1 MFTVIINEKGGAER
15 REFYDKSE
23 VSVGRVQGNDLMLPK
38 GNVSKHHARVLFR
51 DSRFIVTDLKS
62 TNGTYVNGRKI
73 AQATPVREGDKVYIG
88 DFVIRLEPGHVAEG
102 AVAPHPPSSPL
113 VHAGTQ
119 AAPPVVA
126 QSPRGSAPMV
136 IAPAAPQ
143 SPAGAARPAA
153 APPPAPPPAHPP
165 APPRAPSMPPPL
177 AEVPRSRP
185 QTAAL
190 PTRPPMPSVP
200 QVSLAAHVAPAAQP
214 AAHGVPAAAPV
225 IPHAAPVMPPS
236 AKAPSA
242 NLGVAGVAAP
252 MRPSMGPTMPPHA
265 QRQAAGS
272 RDTAGSA
279 ARRLALVTLID
290 RVSDVI
296 NLSALR
302 SNPVADDKL
311 AGAIDRA
318 VREQAKAMRDEGE
331 APEGVDIEAVSRDAL
346 KELVALGPLAGLLE
360 DESVNEIY
368 CSRFDTMAI
377 QRGSQSLYAD
387 VAFSSDESLRRVIM
401 RLALQAG
408 SPLLEGEG
416 LVVRRLPRGVTMTAV
431 VPPFSAQAVVALRRP
446 SRTETSLEESVRAG
460 LLSRPMATFLEGCV
474 TGRANVLVVA
484 ESASAAG
491 NLLSALMSCIPPA
504 DRTVLVQ
511 EHEVVSAPN
520 AGAIALTVP
529 RPSDAQAV
537 MRAASLLGGDRL
549 FVAPLSGGAMV
560 AVADAVAAGS
570 GGVVA
575 SALAPSLRQGLAR
588 VAGQLVLGRAG
599 TTLDSAKE
607 LVLESFDIFVEV
619 SRASDGRLRV
629 TRIAESMGEH
639 KATPTRDIF
648 AFDASGQFE
657 ATGTIPRIMPMLAAA
672 GVRADASLFK
682 KGRG

>member
-102 AVAPHPPSSPL
+102 ASPAQPASSPL
-113 VHAGTQ
+113 VQAQ
-119 AAPPVVA
+119 AAAPPVA
-126 QSPRGSAPMV
+126 APRAVPAPMPM
-136 IAPAAPQ
+136 APAAVLPA
-143 SPAGAARPAA
+143 SPAGAVRPAPSPA
-153 APPPAPPPAHPP
+153 YQPP
-165 APPRAPSMPPPL
+165 PPRAPSMPPPL
-177 AEVPRSRP
+177 GDVPRSR

-190 PTRPPMPSVP
+190 PTRPPMPSAP
-200 QVSLAAHVAPAAQP
+200 QVSLAGQGAPGAQP
-214 AAHGVPAAAPV
+214 VAQAAPTSAPV
-225 IPHAAPVMPPS
+225 IPPP
-236 AKAPSA
+236 AKAHKPQ
-242 NLGVAGVAAP
+242 AP
-252 MRPSMGPTMPPHA
+252 LTGAPAPARPSMGPTMPPQPLRQPAA
-265 QRQAAGS
+265 QRE
-272 RDTAGSA
+272 TVGSA

-290 RVSDVI
+290 RASDVV
-296 NLSALR
+296 NLSVLR
-302 SNPVADDKL
+302 GNPVADDKL

-331 APEGVDIEAVSRDAL
+331 APEGVDMEAVARDAL
-346 KELVALGPLAGLLE
+346 KELVALGPLAALLE
-360 DESVNEIY
+360 EESVNEIY
-368 CSRFDTMAI
+368 CARFDTMAVL
-377 QRGSQSLYAD
+377 RGSQSTYAD
-387 VAFSSDESLRRVIM
+387 VAFSSDDSLRRIIM

-416 LVVRRLPRGVTMTAV
+416 LVVRRLARGVTMTAV
-431 VPPFSAQAVVALRRP
+431 VPPFSAQAVLALRRP
-446 SRTETSLEESVRAG
+446 SRIESSLEENVRTG

-474 TGRANVLVVA
+474 TGRANLLVVA

-491 NLLSALMSCIPPA
+491 DVLGALMSCIPPE

-520 AGAIALTVP
+520 SGAIALTVP

-560 AVADAVAAGS
+560 AVADAVASGS

-619 SRASDGRLRV
+619 SRAPDGRLRV
-629 TRIAESMGEH
+629 TKIAEPMPEH

-648 AFDASGQFE
+648 ALDANGQFD

-682 KGRG
+682 KASK